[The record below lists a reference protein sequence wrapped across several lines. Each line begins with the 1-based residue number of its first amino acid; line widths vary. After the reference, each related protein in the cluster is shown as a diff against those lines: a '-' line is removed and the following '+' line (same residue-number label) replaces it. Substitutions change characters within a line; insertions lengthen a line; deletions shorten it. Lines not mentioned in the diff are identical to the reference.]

1 MKKCKNCGKEFEPA
15 NNRQVH
21 CCPECRIAY
30 SWQRQKDRQKTE
42 QSGKQKGKKKKRTS
56 TLAEQNRQART
67 CGLSYGK
74 YVAQKYAPV
83 VRKHGVAGES
93 IQKGVAVVEA
103 TKETYEGT
111 KRTYGKKRIATGEL
125 DGDFG

>member
-30 SWQRQKDRQKTE
+30 SWQRQKDRQKLNRA
-42 QSGKQKGKKKKRTS
+42 GNKKKRRKKQTS
-56 TLAEQNRQART
+56 TLADQNKKARA

-83 VRKHGVAGES
+83 VRKHGVADES
-93 IQKGVAVVEA
+93 IQ
-103 TKETYEGT
+103 EGENNQQ
-111 KRTYGKKRIATGEL
+111 RTN
-125 DGDFG
+125 